1 MEQHTVTEQI
11 KELDRQQVVEAFWPQ
26 IRRAAKGYE
35 QRAALCEELSQD
47 MSFALWRALDKFDGQ
62 CKLNTY
68 VYRVIHN
75 VAVDHIRKY
84 SRQNEDELA
93 DELAHSPDSPESN
106 MQQQQ
111 QQQRLER
118 AIHQLPLSL
127 RQVIMLKLEGIDT
140 AEISDVLGI
149 SEANV
154 GIRLH
159 RAKTQLTEQLMEKH

>member
-1 MEQHTVTEQI
+1 MEQYAVTEHI
-11 KELDRQQVVEAFWPQ
+11 KEQDRSHIVETFWPQ

-35 QRAALCEELSQD
+35 QRSALCEELSQD
-47 MSFALWRALDKFDGQ
+47 MAFALWRALGNFDGQ

-84 SRQNEDELA
+84 SRQKEDELA
-93 DELAHSPDSPESN
+93 EEQVHSADSPEVN

-118 AIHQLPLSL
+118 AIQQLPLSH
-127 RQVIMLKLEGIDT
+127 RQVMMLKLEGIDT

-154 GIRLH
+154 GVRLH
-159 RAKTQLTEQLMEKH
+159 RAKAQLTEQLMEKN

>member
-1 MEQHTVTEQI
+1 MTEQI
-11 KELDRQQVVEAFWPQ
+11 KEQDRQQVVEAFWPQ

-35 QRAALCEELSQD
+35 RRAALCEELSQD
-47 MSFALWRALDKFDGQ
+47 MAFALWRALNKFDGQ

-75 VAVDHIRKY
+75 VAVDHIRKH
-84 SRQNEDELA
+84 SKQNEDELA
-93 DELAHSPDSPESN
+93 DEHAHSPDSPESN
-106 MQQQQ
+106 MQKQQ

-127 RQVIMLKLEGIDT
+127 RQVMMLKLEGIDT

-159 RAKTQLTEQLMEKH
+159 RAKTQLTEQLMEKY